1 MDNTG
6 DIEELK
12 KIVAIDLDPNITS
25 MVTNMAEEQDKEQ
38 DKDQMKN
45 QTKSQTYDEIV
56 VLLEQI
62 MNDRTV
68 PKNIRK
74 AAEDSKA
81 ILQGTD
87 SAEVKISTAI
97 GILDEITNDPNMPM
111 YTRTQIWNAVSMLE
125 QKRREI

>member
-1 MDNTG
+1 MDNFAENVENI
-6 DIEELK
+6 DDMENMEKVI
-12 KIVAIDLDPNITS
+12 AIDPRVI
-25 MVTNMAEEQDKEQ
+25 NMAEKQQ
-38 DKDQMKN
+38 
-45 QTKSQTYDEIV
+45 QTYDEII
-56 VLLEQI
+56 VLLDQI

-81 ILQGTD
+81 ILSGND

-97 GILDEITNDPNMPM
+97 SILDEITNDPNMPM

-125 QKRREI
+125 QKRREL